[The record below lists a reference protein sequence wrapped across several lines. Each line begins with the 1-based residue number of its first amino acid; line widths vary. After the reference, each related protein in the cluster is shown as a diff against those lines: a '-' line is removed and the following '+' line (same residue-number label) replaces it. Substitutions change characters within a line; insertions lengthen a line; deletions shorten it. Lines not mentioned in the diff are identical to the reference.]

1 MYNYGSPR
9 VGNAAFVNRFNSDV
23 CEAFRVVNDADVVAR
38 VPRSR
43 GFAYH
48 HVGRTALVSKVKITR

>member
-9 VGNAAFVNRFNSDV
+9 VGNKDFVERFNKNV
-23 CEAFRVVNDADVVAR
+23 PEAFRVVNDADVVAR

-43 GFAYH
+43 
-48 HVGRTALVSKVKITR
+48 